1 MSRFNADDRVVDP
14 EGNEAV
20 CMWFLKCTNPANG
33 LRPHPILVEVPTCQ
47 RCDDKM
53 EALNV

>member
-1 MSRFNADDRVVDP
+1 MSRFGINDRVVD
-14 EGNEAV
+14 EQGREAV

-33 LRPHPILVEVPTCQ
+33 LREHPVLKAVPTCQ

-53 EALNV
+53 EAL